1 MWLNR
6 QIGKNFREEYA
17 IKDKILD
24 VRSEHIL
31 ELFRT
36 DALGQIALFDESE
49 VLVEKFLHIESEL
62 VAHIGACC
70 IQERLQTPPNPLTT
84 DKANTQS
91 SNQAIAHNSLI
102 PHNALIVGGFNLEIA
117 YQLFKHDMHTFF
129 VQSDSKVLDSLI
141 SFLPHFKEVRENPL
155 FTHCAKMIDLP
166 IQKYSLIIHNRTPN
180 PHEIDALIRLMQ
192 EESIFI
198 APLPHPLFEEAEFE
212 ISLKDFGKFFSIVMP
227 FFAPIFSHKAF
238 VFASKRI
245 HPLADFWLQKCDM
258 IENLAYYN
266 ADIHEAAFA
275 LSTNLA
281 STNLIKS

>member
-1 MWLNR
+1 
-6 QIGKNFREEYA
+6 
-17 IKDKILD
+17 
-24 VRSEHIL
+24 
-31 ELFRT
+31 
-36 DALGQIALFDESE
+36 
-49 VLVEKFLHIESEL
+49 
-62 VAHIGACC
+62 
-70 IQERLQTPPNPLTT
+70 
-84 DKANTQS
+84 
-91 SNQAIAHNSLI
+91 
-102 PHNALIVGGFNLEIA
+102 
-117 YQLFKHDMHTFF
+117 
-129 VQSDSKVLDSLI
+129 
-141 SFLPHFKEVRENPL
+141 
-155 FTHCAKMIDLP
+155 
-166 IQKYSLIIHNRTPN
+166 
-180 PHEIDALIRLMQ
+180 MQ

-281 STNLIKS
+281 NKNLIKS